1 MNHESPRVSRRPGRL
16 IQDQVTNFQF
26 KAKALEYMRQVEA
39 SGEPVVITDR
49 GKPTIE
55 IRRNRSDK
63 RTPLDRLRGSV
74 LEFRNPNEPVG
85 EEDWEALTGS
95 FWIPAPTSGG

>member
-1 MNHESPRVSRRPGRL
+1 MTKS
-16 IQDQVTNFQF
+16 QF

-49 GKPTIE
+49 GEPTIE
-55 IRRNRSDK
+55 IRRYRSDE

-74 LEFRNPNEPVG
+74 LEFRNPTEPVG
-85 EEDWEALTGS
+85 EEDWEALT
-95 FWIPAPTSGG
+95 